1 MLRTYIHSLRYGLLS
16 SLRRPVDLSS
26 PLIFFVMVTSLFPL
40 GIGPEKALLLRIAP
54 GIVWAG
60 ALLASLLALQ
70 RLFEPDLT
78 DGTLE
83 QMLLSPEPFVVLVA
97 GKISAHWMTSGVPLA
112 IVAPVVALQY
122 GLDGPALGTLLLGA
136 LLGTLV
142 FSTIGSIGAAL
153 GLGSRGGSLLTALLV
168 MPLQIPVVILGSGA
182 LTASLTGVQPA
193 PYLMLLGALACAALA
208 LAPWA
213 TAAALRLSQE

>member
-1 MLRTYIHSLRYGLLS
+1 MLSAFLHAVRCGLLCS
-16 SLRRPVDLSS
+16 MRRPVDVSS

-40 GIGPEKALLLRIAP
+40 GIGPDKALLLRIAP
-54 GIVWAG
+54 GIIWAG

-70 RLFEPDLT
+70 RLFELDLA

-83 QMLLSPEPFVVLVA
+83 QMLLSPEPLVVLAA
-97 GKISAHWMTSGVPLA
+97 GKITAHWMTSGVPLA

-122 GLDGPALGTLLLGA
+122 GLGGPALGTLLLSA

-153 GLGSRGGSLLTALLV
+153 GLGSRGGSLLIALLV
-168 MPLQIPVVILGSGA
+168 LPLQIPVVILGSGA
-182 LTASLTGVQPA
+182 LTANLTGMTPE
-193 PYLMLLGALACAALA
+193 PYLMLLGALACVALA

>member
-1 MLRTYIHSLRYGLLS
+1 MLAAYLHAVRCGLLC
-16 SLRRPVDLSS
+16 SLRRPVDVAA
-26 PLIFFVMVTSLFPL
+26 PLIFFVMVTTLFPL

-54 GIVWAG
+54 GIIWSG

-70 RLFEPDLT
+70 RLFEPDLA
-78 DGTLE
+78 DGSLE
-83 QMLLSPEPFVVLVA
+83 QMLLSPEPVVVLTA
-97 GKISAHWMTSGVPLA
+97 GKITAHWMTSGVPLA

-122 GLDGPALGTLLLGA
+122 GLDGSAFGALLLSG

-142 FSTIGSIGAAL
+142 FSNIGAIGAAL

-182 LTASLTGVQPA
+182 LNASLTGMTPA
-193 PYLMLLGALACAALA
+193 PHLMLLGALACAALA
-208 LAPWA
+208 LSPWA
-213 TAAALRLSQE
+213 AAAALRLSQE